1 MECSK
6 KEETFADLMG
16 EEKRPKIEGGNSAIS
31 RHSVLLE
38 KLALE
43 DLQKQK
49 IETIVE
55 YDSEDED
62 EMHDKDGGG
71 DITMQIDDEP
81 EKPQQKIEEE
91 DGESTTLIQ
100 HHKRM
105 TVKQNKAP
113 ASKLYEEDDE
123 QEMGQPSRA
132 KTLKHPFQSNQK
144 I

>member
-1 MECSK
+1 LECSK

-81 EKPQQKIEEE
+81 EKPQQKIEE

-123 QEMGQPSRA
+123 QEMGQPLRA